1 MNENTL
7 KGLVGG
13 IVLGALAATGLTIG
27 TGWAVVK
34 GTADARAVDASNAA
48 LVEGYA
54 DICAARYEAEPNRA
68 QHEEALKKLE
78 VYKQRD
84 YVRQYGWSVMLGQSN
99 PFRDTTD
106 RCVEKITA
114 EF

>member
-34 GTADARAVDASNAA
+34 GTAEAQAVDASNDA
-48 LVEGYA
+48 LVEAYS
-54 DICAARYEAEPNRA
+54 DICVARYQAEPNRA
-68 QHEEALKKLE
+68 QHDEALAKLE

-84 YVRQYGWSVMLGQSN
+84 YVRQYGWSIMPGQSD
-99 PFRDTTD
+99 PFRDSTD
-106 RCVEKITA
+106 RCVEKLTRS
-114 EF
+114 